1 MNINASNP
9 SLINILLQ
17 QATKSQE
24 KNSAKRP
31 TFEQVFAK
39 LNVRTAGMNAN
50 KQPMNNM
57 LTNEQL
63 FRYYIKETAPL
74 LRVSD
79 DSFNVDDALN
89 PMKESDPNK
98 VYGSAT
104 TQTSDVIQSRNPYNN
119 QMNRG
124 FQDPL
129 QAQIE
134 AQARAAGIAGRTGP
148 ISGRLAALAQQYAG
162 AATPFAMSAMTPQ
175 PPQPRIP
182 SAAPAAPAI
191 PDPTA
196 YPDPT
201 IPTSIL
207 PLGGDAVIIDYN
219 MAKDELAEAENMINR
234 LSSIDW
240 GAIPPETQ
248 TIFSI
253 LFNNNDFYTLETTEY
268 MKGLIRAGTIE
279 RALEGINQVFRQ
291 TKGNQAVNNF
301 ITDRM
306 ALMMGID
313 TTSGIGAVERFNKL
327 FNPNNIGIGEGR
339 MTMERFTVNVLNY
352 LNNQRTL
359 SGGEKLR
366 VDKTIMDIEDAGLSG
381 NATKYIGEITSRFQ
395 ALELQYM
402 SVIPTPSA
410 IMGDLFS
417 DGISE
422 LTTNTDINSVE
433 LDPEIVRNLA
443 SRNASASASKRSG
456 AGLAPLNVLPASAYS
471 SLATGSASS
480 VIAEA
485 GSAAG
490 VDIDNAIMKRGRGVQ
505 AGDIRGPYE
514 KTRKKTAAT
523 TLQAAVR
530 RALEQQGDMKS
541 GTTV

>member
-24 KNSAKRP
+24 KKRP

-63 FRYYIKETAPL
+63 FRYYIKETDPL

-79 DSFNVDDALN
+79 DKYDVDDALN

-104 TQTSDVIQSRNPYNN
+104 TQTSDVIPSRNPYNN

-162 AATPFAMSAMTPQ
+162 ANTPFAMPPMTPQ

-182 SAAPAAPAI
+182 SAAPAAPAAPAI
-191 PDPTA
+191 PE
-196 YPDPT
+196 PT

-253 LFNNNDFYTLETTEY
+253 LFNNNDFYSVETTEY
-268 MKGLIRAGTIE
+268 MKGLIQAGTIE

-301 ITDRM
+301 ITERM

-352 LNNQRTL
+352 LNSQRTL
-359 SGGEKLR
+359 SGAEKLR
-366 VDKTIMDIEDAGLSG
+366 VDKTILDIEDAGLAG

-433 LDPEIVRNLA
+433 LDPQIVRNLA
-443 SRNASASASKRSG
+443 GRNASAAKRSG
-456 AGLAPLNVLPASAYS
+456 AGLEPLNVLPASAYS
-471 SLATGSASS
+471 SASS

>member
-24 KNSAKRP
+24 KKRP

-63 FRYYIKETAPL
+63 FRYYIKETDPL
-74 LRVSD
+74 LRISD
-79 DSFNVDDALN
+79 DKYDVDDALN

-104 TQTSDVIQSRNPYNN
+104 TQTSDVIPSRNPYNN

-148 ISGRLAALAQQYAG
+148 ISGRLAALAQQYN
-162 AATPFAMSAMTPQ
+162 TPFAMPPMTPQ

-182 SAAPAAPAI
+182 SAAPASPAI
-191 PDPTA
+191 PE
-196 YPDPT
+196 PT

-219 MAKDELAEAENMINR
+219 MAKDELAVAENVINR

-253 LFNNNDFYTLETTEY
+253 LFNNNDFYSVETTEY

-279 RALEGINQVFRQ
+279 RALEGINDVFKQ
-291 TKGNQAVNNF
+291 TRGNMAVNSF
-301 ITDRM
+301 ITERIGV
-306 ALMMGID
+306 MMGID
-313 TTSGIGAVERFNKL
+313 TTSGIAAVEKFDKL
-327 FNPNNIGIGEGR
+327 FNPNKIGIGEGR
-339 MTMERFTVNVLNY
+339 ISMERFTVNVLNY
-352 LNNQRTL
+352 LNSQRTL
-359 SGGEKLR
+359 NSAEKTR
-366 VDKTIMDIEDAGLSG
+366 VDRDILNIEDAGLAG

-410 IMGDLFS
+410 IMGDLFY

-433 LDPEIVRNLA
+433 LDPQIVRNLA
-443 SRNASASASKRSG
+443 GRNASASKRSG
-456 AGLAPLNVLPASAYS
+456 AGLEPLNVLPASAYS
-471 SLATGSASS
+471 ALSSLATVTGSASS